1 MGLHPRHHPHRTTA
15 CGGEP
20 QAATPSRAKTRP
32 RRPDLVGDLRL
43 CRSCSGS
50 TYLDG
55 AYGGVK
61 SREAVDEGAKDGD
74 DGIGDLLA
82 LVKGLTQQ
90 RHALCEGHQAPGWFN
105 PPPVESM
112 FTCGG

>member
-1 MGLHPRHHPHRTTA
+1 MEASLRPLHHQEPRP
-15 CGGEP
+15 GQED
-20 QAATPSRAKTRP
+20 
-32 RRPDLVGDLRL
+32 PDLVGDLRL